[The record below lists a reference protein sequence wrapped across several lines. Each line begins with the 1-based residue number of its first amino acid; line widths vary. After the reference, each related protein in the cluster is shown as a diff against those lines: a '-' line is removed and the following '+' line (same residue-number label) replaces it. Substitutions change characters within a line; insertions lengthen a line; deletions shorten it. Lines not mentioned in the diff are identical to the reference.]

1 MGMQEFTQGS
11 ERRGERRA
19 GEPGL
24 GQVERARSA
33 RWRVIKEAERKK
45 FWKDYPGRWEG
56 DMIQVV
62 S

>member
-1 MGMQEFTQGS
+1 MGVQEVTQGS
-11 ERRGERRA
+11 ERRGERMA

-33 RWRVIKEAERKK
+33 RWRVIQEAKRKK

-62 S
+62 F